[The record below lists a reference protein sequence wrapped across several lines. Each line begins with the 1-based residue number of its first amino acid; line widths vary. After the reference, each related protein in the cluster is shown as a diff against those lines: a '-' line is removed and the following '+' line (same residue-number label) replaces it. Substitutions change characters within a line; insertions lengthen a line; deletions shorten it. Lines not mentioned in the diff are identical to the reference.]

1 MDICWIDFLYAN
13 WKDSFVQPNYVLSN
27 NEEGKYSSNFPM
39 VLVLDGTAGNWFI
52 LQVINVMMKS
62 VMMSTVFLL
71 MQAEVTKRILQ
82 IEKM

>member
-1 MDICWIDFLYAN
+1 
-13 WKDSFVQPNYVLSN
+13 
-27 NEEGKYSSNFPM
+27 M

>member
-1 MDICWIDFLYAN
+1 MTSL
-13 WKDSFVQPNYVLSN
+13 VLLEVN
-27 NEEGKYSSNFPM
+27 SSHFPM

>member
-1 MDICWIDFLYAN
+1 
-13 WKDSFVQPNYVLSN
+13 
-27 NEEGKYSSNFPM
+27 M

-71 MQAEVTKRILQ
+71 MQVEVTKRILQ